1 MGEYKEVQVAILA
14 VPRSVLT
21 TEYWNDIAAIIE
33 HPLTPLSV
41 ARTKAGEATARSSG
55 VVTEAPIRTRRIF
68 FRSLCDF
75 CNKRRVDVYKL
86 ETEEWYVA
94 SG

>member
-1 MGEYKEVQVAILA
+1 MAKLA
-14 VPRSVLT
+14 VPRSVFT

-33 HPLTPLSV
+33 HSFTPLPV
-41 ARTKAGEATARSSG
+41 TRTKAGKATARSSG